1 MTPQEVV
8 RFYDQNVY
16 QIRLMVAVQLMLV
29 RGHTPDLAIKEADEF
44 VFRLLDEDV
53 VWLQKRFESH

>member
-1 MTPQEVV
+1 MTAQEVV

-29 RGHTPDLAIKEADEF
+29 RGHTPDVAIKEADEF

-53 VWLQKRFESH
+53 VWLQRRFESH